1 MSEHN
6 EALEAF
12 LRVFDERL
20 EQSPLIGEDRRT
32 GEDRRQNDLLGHT
45 VHPVM
50 HDVRARRVRGPV
62 RGRDFAYWV
71 TGPGE
76 A

>member
-20 EQSPLIGEDRRT
+20 EQAPLIGEERRS
-32 GEDRRQNDLLGHT
+32 GEDRRRSDALGDT
-45 VHPVM
+45 MRAVVR
-50 HDVRARRVRGPV
+50 DVRARRAIGPSD
-62 RGRDFAYWV
+62 RRAFAYWV